1 MHVLAVTTSLPNDAN
16 INVCNKKLHVRE
28 EQVH

>member
-1 MHVLAVTTSLPNDAN
+1 MHVLAVTTSLPYHAK

-28 EQVH
+28 EEVH